1 MTAPQHPDTMHGQRP
16 PMPRQMPADYKPAPD
31 LLAQRVILITGAGDG
46 LGKAAALACA
56 AHGATLVLLGRTVPK
71 LEAVYDRIVAAG
83 HADPAIYPMDLLGAS
98 PDDHEELAERVA
110 AEFGR
115 LDGLLHNAAQLG
127 TLTPIDYYDPR
138 LWLETIQINL
148 NAAFFLT
155 RACLPLMKKSPD
167 ASIVFT
173 SAAVGRQGR
182 AYWGAYGVSKF
193 GIEGM
198 TQILAQELD
207 AFPSMRVNSLDPGP
221 ARTRLR
227 AAAYPGEDPQT
238 LPQPKTLMAT
248 YLFLL
253 GPDSRG
259 INGHVFAARR
269 GAING

>member
-1 MTAPQHPDTMHGQRP
+1 M
-16 PMPRQMPADYKPAPD
+16 PMNYTPAPD
-31 LLAQRVILITGAGDG
+31 LLADRVILVTGAGDG
-46 LGKAAALACA
+46 LGKAAAHACA
-56 AHGATLVLLGRTVPK
+56 AHGATLVLLGRTVSK
-71 LEAVYDRIVAAG
+71 LEAVYDRIVASG
-83 HADPAIYPMDLLGAS
+83 HPEPAIYPMDLLGAT
-98 PDDHEELAERVA
+98 PEDHEDLAERVA
-110 AEFGR
+110 AEFSR

-138 LWLETIQINL
+138 LWLETIHINL

-155 RACLPLMKKSPD
+155 RACLALMKKSPD

-173 SAAVGRQGR
+173 SANVGRRGR

-207 AFPSMRVNSLDPGP
+207 AFPSMRVNSLNPGP

-238 LPQPKTLMAT
+238 LPEPETLMAS

-259 INGHVFAARR
+259 INGQAFNAARGSAHGQGTHPSFR
-269 GAING
+269 

>member
-1 MTAPQHPDTMHGQRP
+1 MTSPHSRETMPGQQTP
-16 PMPRQMPADYKPAPD
+16 LPRHMPADYAPAAD
-31 LLAQRVILITGAGDG
+31 LLADRVLIITGAGDG

-56 AHGATLVLLGRTVPK
+56 AHGATLILLGRTVPK

-98 PDDHEELAERVA
+98 PGDHEELAERVA
-110 AEFGR
+110 SEFGR
-115 LDGLLHNAAQLG
+115 IDGLLHNAARLG
-127 TLTPIDYYDPR
+127 TLTPIDYYDPK
-138 LWLETIQINL
+138 LWLETLQINL

-173 SAAVGRQGR
+173 SDAVGRQGR

-193 GIEGM
+193 GIEGLM
-198 TQILAQELD
+198 QILAQELD

-221 ARTRLR
+221 VRTRLR
-227 AAAYPGEDPQT
+227 AAAYPGEDPHT
-238 LPQPKTLMAT
+238 LPEPETLMAT

-253 GPDSRG
+253 GPESRG
-259 INGHVFAARR
+259 ISGEIFAARR
-269 GAING
+269 GAVNG